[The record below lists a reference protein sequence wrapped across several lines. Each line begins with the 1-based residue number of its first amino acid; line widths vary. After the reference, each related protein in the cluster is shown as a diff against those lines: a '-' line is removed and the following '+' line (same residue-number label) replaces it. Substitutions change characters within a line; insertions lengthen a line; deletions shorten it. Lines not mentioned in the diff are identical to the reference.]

1 VTHFDLQQMLATTTV
16 TNKAMAEAG
25 QTNDLRIN
33 KINST
38 LEMFVLNKQEFS
50 RTSTC
55 VESSVDV

>member
-50 RTSTC
+50 RTSTR